1 MPERTTLISK
11 LSSPITWWH
20 SARRRSGSQAYS
32 ESNLHEL
39 PLTFGVGRR
48 WPDVASNV
56 ASPGWVQTRMVG
68 AEAPDD
74 LDQAHLTQTWPAVS
88 DDQEARLGGGVF
100 YHRRPADMRPA
111 ARDPELQDCL
121 LDYRRERSGV
131 APA

>member
-1 MPERTTLISK
+1 MSTSNGP
-11 LSSPITWWH
+11 
-20 SARRRSGSQAYS
+20 ARRRSGSQAYS
-32 ESNLHEL
+32 ESNLHDL

-68 AEAPDD
+68 AGTPDD
-74 LDQAHLTQTWPAVS
+74 LDQAHLTRAWLAVG
-88 DDQEARLGGGVF
+88 DDQEARRSGGVF
-100 YHRRPADMRPA
+100 YHRRPADMHPV
-111 ARDPELQDCL
+111 AREPELQDCL